1 MSLADLDARRA
12 AFLAA
17 LEKKVDRL
25 SDDPL
30 PVLVGEDADFANRYL
45 LVAVARLIDRVKK
58 ARRDATFTCSSAEDV
73 VRMFAAHFED
83 ALSSAETWEDK
94 SNLFDEVEEGVRK
107 AMSRFEDDIAEL
119 ADRGPKEAA
128 LAAWENR

>member
-30 PVLVGEDADFANRYL
+30 PVLVGEDADFANRHL
-45 LVAVARLIDRVKK
+45 LIAVARLIDRVRQ
-58 ARRDATFTCSSAEDV
+58 ARRDSAFTCSNAEDV
-73 VRMFAAHFED
+73 VRIFAAHFED
-83 ALSSAETWEDK
+83 ALDSVTAWEDK

-107 AMSRFEDDIAEL
+107 VMSRFEDQIAEL